1 VDKAMLTRSAR
12 ELAVNVTRRYGLLRS
27 NQQPAPQPAVSPMA
41 QTQAVPLTP
50 TAVHQAGNGETAA
63 MPPNLTSV
71 PHPNPYA
78 PPQPAQYP
86 QEYPQQHPRHPRPP
100 TVSGVA

>member
-12 ELAVNVTRRYGLLRS
+12 ELAANVAQRYGLMHQ
-27 NQQPAPQPAVSPMA
+27 NQPQPQPQQYMQQQPMDSPMA
-41 QTQAVPLTP
+41 QTQAVPIMP
-50 TAVHQAGNGETAA
+50 TAVHPNGTGEIPA

-71 PHPNPYA
+71 PHP
-78 PPQPAQYP
+78 QQYP
-86 QEYPQQHPRHPRPP
+86 QNPYPP